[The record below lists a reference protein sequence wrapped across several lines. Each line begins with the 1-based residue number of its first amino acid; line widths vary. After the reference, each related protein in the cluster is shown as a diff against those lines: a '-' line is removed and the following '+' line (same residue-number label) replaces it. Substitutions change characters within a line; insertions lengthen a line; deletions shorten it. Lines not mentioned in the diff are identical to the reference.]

1 VKALLG
7 GRSPAAAARKY
18 VSTSRLKDVAERKR
32 LAGSLEAVNSSS
44 DGLIRLALLLDP
56 KARELRKM
64 YEDRVD
70 AVATGEG
77 SKVAQARFAVK
88 GTSAYPDATFTP
100 RVSYGA
106 VKGYQDKAGKDIPY
120 ATDYNGLYRRATGK
134 EPFQLPDRWVKAK
147 GKLSLST
154 PFDFVS
160 TADTHGGNS
169 GSPTVNTKG
178 EIVGILFDGNIES
191 LPDRFVYTDT
201 QSRSIHVAAQGIVDA
216 LRNVYAAQRVLSE
229 LGLK

>member
-1 VKALLG
+1 
-7 GRSPAAAARKY
+7 
-18 VSTSRLKDVAERKR
+18 
-32 LAGSLEAVNSSS
+32 
-44 DGLIRLALLLDP
+44 
-56 KARELRKM
+56 M
-64 YEDRVD
+64 
-70 AVATGEG
+70 
-77 SKVAQARFAVK
+77 K
-88 GTSAYPDATFTP
+88 GASAYPDATFTP

-134 EPFQLPDRWVKAK
+134 EPFQLPGRWVKAK
-147 GKLSLST
+147 GKLNLST

-201 QSRSIHVAAQGIVDA
+201 QSRSIHVAAQGIVEA

>member
-1 VKALLG
+1 MPG
-7 GRSPAAAARKY
+7 
-18 VSTSRLKDVAERKR
+18 
-32 LAGSLEAVNSSS
+32 
-44 DGLIRLALLLDP
+44 
-56 KARELRKM
+56 
-64 YEDRVD
+64 
-70 AVATGEG
+70 
-77 SKVAQARFAVK
+77 
-88 GTSAYPDATFTP
+88 
-100 RVSYGA
+100 
-106 VKGYQDKAGKDIPY
+106 
-120 ATDYNGLYRRATGK
+120 
-134 EPFQLPDRWVKAK
+134 RWVKAK
-147 GKLSLST
+147 GKLNLST